1 MTEVAL
7 PGLLIMPD
15 TLSWFQKIVAD
26 IDFTY
31 KVGYPCR
38 LNSQSLLKPYRAQ
51 LSRHRPKQ

>member
-26 IDFTY
+26 IDFTLQGG
-31 KVGYPCR
+31 VP
-38 LNSQSLLKPYRAQ
+38 LPPEFAVIAQ
-51 LSRHRPKQ
+51 TI